1 MPKVSVILSSYN
13 HEKYLAASIQSVL
26 DQTFSDFELL
36 IFDDG
41 SSDASQEII
50 RSFGDA
56 RIKTFL
62 YEKNRGPYYAIQEPL
77 KASRGEYIAFQHSDD
92 IWEPDK
98 LSAQVEF
105 LDAHKEYAT
114 CFTQVKF
121 IDESGEPYD
130 LPETH
135 PYRNIF
141 RQKNRSREEWLN
153 YLFWNSNCFCNPS
166 MLTRNAPKNFSLNPC
181 LWQLPDYFMWVK
193 ICARENVYVMEREL
207 IRFRLRRAE
216 QESVSSISLEKMVRA
231 ANETYIMAREFLFL
245 LRDSK
250 EFLAVFPE
258 AQEFMRGGQI
268 EIEFAF
274 AQLCLRHK
282 LPAYHE
288 IALELL
294 YKLLTNPKKAAVLE
308 KIYGYNSRKFMQ
320 DTGNFDVFGVRN
332 RAPTFNGK
340 LYLNFGGGFNEDDTI
355 TNAILIR
362 PDGRF
367 SVTFTG
373 ALRGDV
379 MEMRFDPD
387 DSMIPP
393 MKIFRIM
400 VNGEPAENFSSNA
413 FYVVEGFHVFM
424 NADPWFVIAHRISA
438 PELSVEITGVIE
450 SNALPVVEQ
459 AFAEQPLHEIKM
471 LRKKLLER
479 DEEISALRTEIDGL
493 RGEIEALSNLK
504 AVRFSRRLHSL
515 RESVKKMLR

>member
-1 MPKVSVILSSYN
+1 MPKISVILSSYN
-13 HEKYLAASIQSVL
+13 HEKYIAASIESVL
-26 DQTFSDFELL
+26 SQTFSDFELL

-41 SSDASQEII
+41 STDASQKII
-50 RSFGDA
+50 RSFDDA

-77 KASRGEYIAFQHSDD
+77 KNSRGEYIAFHHSDD
-92 IWEPDK
+92 IWEPNK
-98 LSAQVEF
+98 LSAQVKF
-105 LDAHKEYAT
+105 LDAHREYAA

-121 IDESGEPYD
+121 IDESGAPYD

-153 YLFWNSNCFCNPS
+153 YLFWHSNCFCNPS
-166 MLTRNAPKNFSLNPC
+166 ALFRNDAENFSLNPC

-193 ICARENVYVMEREL
+193 LCARQNVYVLEREL
-207 IRFRLRRAE
+207 IKFRLRRAE

-231 ANETYIMAREFLFL
+231 ANETDIMAREFLFL
-245 LRDSK
+245 LRDRK

-258 AQEFMRGGQI
+258 AQEFIRGGQI

-282 LPAYHE
+282 LPAYHR

-294 YKLLTNPKKAAVLE
+294 YGLLTSPKKSAAIE
-308 KIYGYNSRKFMQ
+308 KIYGYDSKKFMQ
-320 DTGNFDVFGVRN
+320 DTGNFDVFGVKN
-332 RAPTFNGK
+332 RAPTFDGK
-340 LYLNFGGGFNEDDTI
+340 LYLNLGGGFNENDTI

-373 ALRGDV
+373 ALKGDAL
-379 MEMRFDPD
+379 ELRFDPD

-393 MKIFRIM
+393 MKIFQILI
-400 VNGEPAENFSSNA
+400 NGEPAENFSSNA
-413 FYVVEGFHVFM
+413 FYVVEGFHVFL
-424 NADPWFVIAHRISA
+424 NADPWFLIAHKVSA
-438 PELSVEITGVIE
+438 PELRVEISGVIE
-450 SNALPVVEQ
+450 RNALPVVEQ
-459 AFAEQPLHEIKM
+459 AFAEQPLAEIKS

-479 DEEISALRTEIDGL
+479 EEEIQTLRA
-493 RGEIEALSNLK
+493 EIEALSNLK
-504 AVRFSRRLHSL
+504 VRFTRRLSSL
-515 RESVKKMLR
+515 KESVKKILR